1 MRANLVPA
9 VVMIVIIVMIVM
21 ILPGA
26 CGRAALTRDAAADL
40 LSKSMSARGTELLPV
55 VTPTGCISVDA
66 GVAIERIDPRKQPGI
81 LGPGDGSDGLQRLVA
96 LDLLEFELS
105 EFPVD
110 APTAPPGCETLWITH
125 QTGRQRSE
133 GRLVKLVAW
142 RTMLSD
148 KALAAGLQV
157 GQSFLYRRRTL
168 MSVDRLEPA
177 EGGVTRVSYT
187 WRWEPTDEGAHLRIP
202 ASAPETGTARFKR
215 TPDGWQIVP

>member
-1 MRANLVPA
+1 MRTNFVLAA
-9 VVMIVIIVMIVM
+9 IAIVSA
-21 ILPGA
+21 G
-26 CGRAALTRDAAADL
+26 CGRAALTREAAADL
-40 LSKSMSARGTELLPV
+40 LSKAMSARGTELLPV

-81 LGPGDGSDGLQRLVA
+81 AAPGDGNEGLQRLVA

-125 QTGRQRSE
+125 QTGRQRSDD
-133 GRLVKLVAW
+133 RPVKLVAW
-142 RTMLSD
+142 RTTLSD
-148 KALAAGLQV
+148 KALAAGLQA
-157 GQSFLYRRRTL
+157 GQSFLYRRRAL
-168 MSVDRLEPA
+168 VSVDRLEPA

-202 ASAPETGTARFKR
+202 VSAPATATARFKR
-215 TPDGWQIVP
+215 SPDGWEIVP